1 MLSRYGVLAAVLGLV
16 LAGRAFAADQPQF
29 VPAPAWVDVAATPP
43 APPADGAAAVQVVLD
58 DNQSRLSPEGDAFYN
73 RRIYKVLRP
82 EGLVAFKT
90 QGFTWD
96 PQTETLL
103 LHSLKILRDGQEID
117 LLKGGADMPVLR
129 RETNLERAMLDGRLT
144 VSRQIEGL
152 QTGDMIELAFTR
164 IRKDP
169 ILQGRSQDFEKISF
183 PGVASRY
190 RVKLAWPDGEPVRWK
205 ATSGFLAPQVSKTAG
220 WNQVVFDGSDLVA
233 PKSPAGAPLRFRRQ
247 GELEVS
253 SFQDW
258 ADVSKLMYPLYAKAM
273 VIAPDSPLKA
283 EAAAIRKAH
292 DDPGARAFAALQL
305 VEQRTRYLFLGM
317 NDGGYVPAAADL
329 TWQRKFGD
337 CKGKTVLLLALL
349 KELGIAAEPALVSVG
364 LGDGLDE
371 RLPGLAVF
379 NHVLVRATIGGQVYW
394 LDGTRTGDVAG
405 LASLAPPPW
414 RFALPVRAAGAK
426 LEPIATVAATEPLSE
441 TYVRLDASKGMDAP
455 APARIE
461 MRMHG
466 DVASGFRQSA
476 AALPRADLERALRQ
490 GVTRS
495 YGWLTVDKVELADD
509 VAHDAFTVI
518 MTGQADIDWRRNVDL
533 GMREFKLPTGGS
545 QAAPFAT
552 RDPGPDRDAPYAVTF
567 PYFVR
572 SITEV
577 VLPNGGAGFQA
588 RGPNDAQTVGGYELK
603 RTAGI
608 EGGVARFTSQGR
620 AVSREVSAAEAE
632 AANRAMRRMAA
643 DESLV
648 RAPP

>member
-1 MLSRYGVLAAVLGLV
+1 MHLRFLAAAAIPLV
-16 LAGRAFAADQPQF
+16 AASAAVAADQPQF
-29 VPAPAWVDVAATPP
+29 VAPPAWVDVAPVPA

-58 DNQSRLSPEGDAFYN
+58 DNQSRFSPDGDAFYN

-82 EGLVAFKT
+82 EGLAAFKT

-96 PQTETLL
+96 PQTETLQ
-103 LHSLKILRDGQEID
+103 LHTLRILRDGQAID

-169 ILQGRSQDFEKISF
+169 ILQGRSQDFEKIAF

-190 RVKLAWPDGEPVRWK
+190 RVKLAWPDGAPVRWK
-205 ATSGFLAPQVSKTAG
+205 ATSGFLAPQASKAGG
-220 WNQVVFDGSDLVA
+220 WNEVVFDGKDLVA
-233 PKSPAGAPLRFRRQ
+233 PKTPAGAPLRFRRQ

-273 VIAPDSPLKA
+273 AISPDSPLKA
-283 EAAAIRKAH
+283 EAAAIRKAYA
-292 DDPGARAFAALQL
+292 DPGARAFAALRL
-305 VEQRTRYLFLGM
+305 VEEKTRYLYLGM

-349 KELGIAAEPALVSVG
+349 KELGISAEPALVSMG

-379 NHVLVRATIGGQVYW
+379 NHVLVRATIAGQVYW
-394 LDGTRTGDVAG
+394 LDGTRTGDVTG
-405 LASLAPPPW
+405 LSSLAPPPW
-414 RFALPVRAAGAK
+414 SFALPVRAAGAK
-426 LEPIATVAATEPLSE
+426 LEPIPVAPATAPLSE
-441 TYVRLDASKGMDAP
+441 TFVRLDSSKGLDLA

-461 MRMHG
+461 MRLHG
-466 DVASGFRQSA
+466 DAASAFRQTA
-476 AALPRADLERALRQ
+476 ASLPSADLERGLRQ
-490 GVTRS
+490 GITRS
-495 YGWLTVDKVELADD
+495 YGWLTVDKVQFVDD
-509 VAHDAFTVI
+509 PAHDAFTVV
-518 MTGQADIDWRRNVDL
+518 MTGQADIDWRKNPDL
-533 GMREFKLPTGGS
+533 GVREFKLPIGGS
-545 QAAPFAT
+545 QAAPFAP
-552 RDPGPDRDAPYAVTF
+552 RDPGPDHDAPYAVTF

-572 SITEV
+572 STTEV
-577 VLPNGGAGFQA
+577 VLPGGGTGFQT
-588 RGPNDAQTVGGYELK
+588 RGPNDTQVVGGYELK
-603 RTAGI
+603 RTTGI

-620 AVSREVSAAEAE
+620 AVAREVSAAEAE
-632 AANRAMRRMAA
+632 AANRTMRRMSA

-648 RAPP
+648 RAPS